1 MKYLS
6 TETDFKLID
15 FAQKA
20 QFFILDIISDIA
32 SEGNLVILQKDKDMF
47 SYIKTTEDTI
57 PVMILIGAL
66 PWLAQILHSR
76 LFKSLLP
83 TDKDVYGLGKVM
95 GIAKEV
101 VGERFGPNKK
111 EQRDMLGSFVR
122 HDLTQREAE
131 SETHA
136 NSGHAFTKILPYS
149 IGKRMSD

>member
-1 MKYLS
+1 
-6 TETDFKLID
+6 
-15 FAQKA
+15 
-20 QFFILDIISDIA
+20 
-32 SEGNLVILQKDKDMF
+32 
-47 SYIKTTEDTI
+47 
-57 PVMILIGAL
+57 MILIGAL

-111 EQRDMLGSFVR
+111 EQRDMLGPFVR

-131 SETHA
+131 LMQ
-136 NSGHAFTKILPYS
+136 ILDMPS
-149 IGKRMSD
+149 PKFFPTQLVRECMTNLDKSRCRNTQVNRLSNHLHCKCKDRLVDELAERELLRT